1 MGRWRALAVAL
12 VLAPAGALAQPT
24 LESLWP
30 NHDGLRWEFEFHVT
44 EVVSGRYFASPAS
57 LQLLGQAETPGG
69 TAQVLIGQH
78 EPPSGLDA
86 APVRDPLLRALWR
99 ARPDLRTA
107 IATRNEL
114 ASGSSWWPL
123 LLHDGWFMKN
133 ATNIQMWQ
141 PSWTHP
147 TWTYLTNDLS
157 VGATFTQQLVP
168 ELADNV
174 FLHGTVTDIDAAV
187 STIAGLFEHAVK
199 MTYRIEYG
207 WSEPLPDPVPGGM
220 PRSLMETQGHV
231 YYVPNVGPVDL
242 LEEFLLLEIDC
253 TPETCPQEWQDR
265 VGTSLQ
271 TITLSFTGL
280 PAQPV
285 EPRTW
290 TQVKNLYH

>member
-1 MGRWRALAVAL
+1 
-12 VLAPAGALAQPT
+12 
-24 LESLWP
+24 
-30 NHDGLRWEFEFHVT
+30 
-44 EVVSGRYFASPAS
+44 
-57 LQLLGQAETPGG
+57 LQLLGQVETPGG
-69 TAQVLIGQH
+69 TAQVLIGEH
-78 EPPSGLDA
+78 ELPSDQDA

-174 FLHGTVTDIDAAV
+174 FLHGTVTGIDATV
-187 STIAGLFEHAVK
+187 STIAGTFEHAVK
-199 MTYRIEYG
+199 MSYRIDYG
-207 WSEPLPDPVPGGM
+207 WSEGTDANNNVIGRFRGETPGHVHYVPG
-220 PRSLMETQGHV
+220 
-231 YYVPNVGPVDL
+231 VGPVDM
-242 LEEFLLLEIDC
+242 LEDFIPYVEIDC
-253 TPETCPQEWQDR
+253 TPNACPVDWQSYLG
-265 VGTSLQ
+265 VSLA
-271 TITLSFTGL
+271 TKTLSLTGL
-280 PAQPV
+280 PV
-285 EPRTW
+285 SIETRTW
-290 TQVKNLYH
+290 TQIKNLYHD